1 MRKQAVQVSTASA
14 RLTIGVVAPLTGRLA
29 PLGKPLTYVLRASA
43 PQLARVRHGNRH
55 YDVTVAVRD
64 SRSDPAAAR
73 QAVHDLV
80 TTDQAHIVLTM
91 AGTQVLPAVAD
102 ACEELRVPCLST
114 TFPWQAYVH
123 SRGAD
128 PGHAF
133 RWTYHFAWGLDD
145 IATVFARMWEQIDG
159 PHTVGCLWN
168 DDLQGSLLR
177 HHEYGFTPVT
187 SARGHTLTDLGSY
200 TEPATDFEAQVG
212 RMREHGVDIV
222 TSAATAT
229 DLALFHQQ
237 ARQSGLRPRLITC
250 SRWLTYPHTHTTTTP
265 GIHDELAD
273 ARVATLVY
281 WSPNHPYRSSLD
293 GTTCADLAHAYQR
306 DTGESWL
313 QPLGLAHALVETA
326 HHALTTAD
334 DPTDHAAVAHT
345 LARTT
350 LSTIAGTLDWKRGP
364 TPNIA
369 LLGLAGGQW
378 HPGPKGPS
386 LTIVTNHDAPDVP
399 VTGELRPT

>member
-1 MRKQAVQVSTASA
+1 MSA
-14 RLTIGVVAPLTGRLA
+14 LMSQLTIGVVAPLTGRLA
-29 PLGKPLTYVLRASA
+29 PLGKPLTYVLKALA
-43 PQLARVRHGNRH
+43 PQLEHIRNGNRR
-55 YDVTVAVRD
+55 YDVSVAIRD

-80 TTDQAHIVLTM
+80 TTEQAHLVLTM
-91 AGTQVLPAVAD
+91 AGTQVPPAVAD

-123 SRGAD
+123 SRGD
-128 PGHAF
+128 GLRHCF

-145 IATVFARMWEQIDG
+145 IATVFAHMWEQIDVT
-159 PHTVGCLWN
+159 HAVGCLWN

-177 HHEYGFTPVT
+177 HEEYGFAPVT
-187 SARGHTLTDLGSY
+187 SARGHFLVDLGPY
-200 TEPATDFEAQVG
+200 REPATDFRTHIG
-212 RMREHGVDIV
+212 RMREHSAGMV
-222 TSAATAT
+222 TNAATAA
-229 DLALFHQQ
+229 DLALFHYQ
-237 ARQSGLRPRLITC
+237 ARQAGLRPRLITC
-250 SRWLTYPHTHTTTTP
+250 SRWLTDPHTHTPTVP
-265 GIHDELAD
+265 GIHTELAD

-281 WSPNHPYRSSLD
+281 WSPDHPYRSSLD

-326 HHALTTAD
+326 HHTLSTAD
-334 DPTDHAAVAHT
+334 DPADHAAIAQA
-345 LARTT
+345 LAGTT
-350 LSTIAGTLDWKRGP
+350 LPTIAGTLDWKRGP

-369 LLGLAGGQW
+369 LLRLAGGQW

-386 LTIVTNHDAPDVP
+386 LAIVTNADAPDIP
-399 VTGELRPT
+399 VTGELKPA